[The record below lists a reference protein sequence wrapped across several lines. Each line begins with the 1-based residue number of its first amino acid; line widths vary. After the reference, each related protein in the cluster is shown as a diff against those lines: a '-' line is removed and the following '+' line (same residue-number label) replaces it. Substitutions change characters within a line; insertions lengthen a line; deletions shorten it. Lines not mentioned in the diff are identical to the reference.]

1 VAKEMFTGKKI
12 ASQSLLP
19 LVSLIISPDLDK
31 SKKQAIVSDLKQHF
45 ITDFGISTEAIDSP
59 LYQSDAYW
67 RGPIWGPSSVI
78 MYEALKDAG
87 ENTLAKKIAARF
99 CQTVKNYGFAEN
111 FDAKTGVGLRDKS
124 FSWTASAFLYFAN
137 ELDL

>member
-1 VAKEMFTGKKI
+1 
-12 ASQSLLP
+12 
-19 LVSLIISPDLDK
+19 
-31 SKKQAIVSDLKQHF
+31 
-45 ITDFGISTEAIDSP
+45 
-59 LYQSDAYW
+59 
-67 RGPIWGPSSVI
+67 

-87 ENTLAKKIAARF
+87 ETTLAKEIASKF
-99 CQTVKNYGFAEN
+99 CQTVKTYGFAEN